1 VGSAAPHR
9 FFFAQFRGHL
19 RSSGAQRK
27 KDHTGMEKRRHH
39 FALPA
44 QSKMRLGT
52 HDDAI
57 VRLIDLL

>member
-1 VGSAAPHR
+1 
-9 FFFAQFRGHL
+9 
-19 RSSGAQRK
+19 
-27 KDHTGMEKRRHH
+27 MEKRRYH

-57 VRLIDLL
+57 VCLIDWL

>member
-9 FFFAQFRGHL
+9 FFFAQLRGHSRYL
-19 RSSGAQRK
+19 ALNAPK
-27 KDHTGMEKRRHH
+27 NHTGMEKRRRR

-44 QSKMRLGT
+44 ESKMRLGT

-57 VRLIDLL
+57 VR